1 MKRFAQAWVASSLV
15 LIGASVSAQT
25 VDGKWT
31 GKIEN
36 GASVEIEIA
45 SDAVQSYAFRGKPVS
60 VWNSK
65 SVGNEITFTA
75 GKAGTVILKKGNGK
89 TLNFAYSDLY
99 GGAARAVLTK
109 R

>member
-1 MKRFAQAWVASSLV
+1 MKVLARVFLASSLV
-15 LIGASVSAQT
+15 LMGAPASAQT
-25 VDGKWT
+25 ADGKWA

-45 SDAVQSYAFRGKPVS
+45 SNTVQSYAFRGKPVK
-60 VWNSK
+60 VWNSR
-65 SVGNEITFTA
+65 SSGNEITFTA
-75 GKAGTVILKKGNGK
+75 GNAGTVILKAGNGK
-89 TLNFAYSDLY
+89 TLDYAYSDTY

>member
-1 MKRFAQAWVASSLV
+1 MKRFAQAFLASLLV
-15 LIGASVSAQT
+15 LAGASASAQT
-25 VDGKWT
+25 ADGKWA

-45 SDAVQSYAFRGKPVS
+45 SNAVQSYVFRGKPVS

-65 SVGNEITFTA
+65 SSGSEITFTA
-75 GKAGTVILKKGNGK
+75 GSAGTVVLKKGNGK
-89 TLNFAYSDLY
+89 TLNFVYSDTY
-99 GGAARAVLTK
+99 GGAGRAVLTK

>member
-1 MKRFAQAWVASSLV
+1 MKVLAQACLASSLI
-15 LIGASVSAQT
+15 LMGASASAQT
-25 VDGKWT
+25 ADGKWA

-45 SDAVQSYAFRGKPVS
+45 SNTVQSYAFRGKPVKI
-60 VWNSK
+60 WNSR
-65 SVGNEITFTA
+65 SSGNEITFTA
-75 GKAGTVILKKGNGK
+75 GNAGTVVLKTGSGK
-89 TLNFAYSDLY
+89 TLSYAYSDTY